1 MEKGDLVLVDYVGRT
16 DGEIFDLSDEEKA
29 KEEGVYSED
38 QEYQPIPVLVGYE
51 YVIPGFEEQI
61 EDMEVDEERE
71 FTVSAEKGYGERDSD
86 LVETYPEKEFK
97 RQDVNVRVGEHV
109 MIGRRRGKVVSKG
122 SGRVK
127 IDFNHPLA
135 GKDLDYW
142 VRVNE
147 KVEDDEEIARKIFD
161 YRLGHGEI
169 DFDDGTVVIG
179 HHHDDGHQ
187 HQLPQEVKDAIQ
199 DEILD
204 NTDFDEVEWD
214 ED

>member
-38 QEYQPIPVLVGYE
+38 QEYRPIPVLVGYE
-51 YVIPGFEEQI
+51 YVIPGFEEEI

-71 FTVSAEKGYGERDSD
+71 FTVPAEKGYGERDSD
-86 LVETYPEKEFK
+86 MVETYPEKEFQ
-97 RQDVNVRVGEHV
+97 RQDVNVRVGEQV

-142 VRVNE
+142 VHVRE
-147 KVEDDEEIARKIFD
+147 KVEDDEEKAEKIFE

-169 DFDDGTVVIG
+169 EFEGDKVVIG
-179 HHHDDGHQ
+179 HHHDEGHE
-187 HQLPQEVKDAIQ
+187 HQLPQEVKDAVR
-199 DEILD
+199 DEILE
-204 NTDFDEVEWD
+204 NTGFEEVEWD